1 MKVQCYPKI
10 TIATWFSPITCFYT
24 LNIALVPSQNCPLVP
39 IVADQKYTG
48 VYTNVFF
55 ICFLYYF
62 SLFCFVFLL
71 YYVCESTHAYT
82 YPLYKFIHVLALLP
96 SLTGMKNHYIS
107 ETFPDLLFQLGVL
120 WVFKKKSSKF

>member
-1 MKVQCYPKI
+1 MKVPCYPKI

-62 SLFCFVFLL
+62 SLFCFVFFCFIMCVRVHTPIHIHFISL
-71 YYVCESTHAYT
+71 YMC
-82 YPLYKFIHVLALLP
+82 K
-96 SLTGMKNHYIS
+96 HYCPHWLEWKTTIFQRLS
-107 ETFPDLLFQLGVL
+107 HNWVNDLLFQLGGPL
-120 WVFKKKSSKF
+120 SI